1 MLSKKPRTN
10 LNNGSKVHGTK
21 VHGTKVSQTHSCH
34 KIKITKVTLIVAKL
48 WTCTSHDQLSS
59 SQLKYILLGIKNS
72 TNQNSV
78 KPVK

>member
-1 MLSKKPRTN
+1 MLSKKLRTN
-10 LNNGSKVHGTK
+10 LNNGAKVHYTK
-21 VHGTKVSQTHSCH
+21 VHGTKVSQTHSCN
-34 KIKITKVTLIVAKL
+34 KIKITKVTLIVANL
-48 WTCTSHDQLSS
+48 CTCTSHDQLSS